1 MVRAGSGQEPQA
13 MKRNCHF
20 FCVCLLCL
28 FVAYCICLFV
38 CWAINAPD
46 DGKELPDQRFHNEE
60 NYHFSEL
67 LDRNDDAGDDDETGR
82 KWGQQQEGG
91 EEVRKCWREETL
103 HCLRWLPLFPSYYWI
118 DRILVDRIL
127 VDRILVDRT
136 HLTECLLDR
145 IRRKCSTAYCLR

>member
-1 MVRAGSGQEPQA
+1 
-13 MKRNCHF
+13 MKRNCNF
-20 FCVCLLCL
+20 FCVCLLCLFVCLLYL

-91 EEVRKCWREETL
+91 EEVRKCRREETL

-118 DRILVDRIL
+118 DRIL

>member
-82 KWGQQQEGG
+82 KWGQQ
-91 EEVRKCWREETL
+91 REEEKKSGNAGGRKRSTARGGS
-103 HCLRWLPLFPSYYWI
+103 HSFPPI
-118 DRILVDRIL
+118 
-127 VDRILVDRT
+127 T
-136 HLTECLLDR
+136 GLTEFSLTEFSLTEF
-145 IRRKCSTAYCLR
+145 SLTEPT